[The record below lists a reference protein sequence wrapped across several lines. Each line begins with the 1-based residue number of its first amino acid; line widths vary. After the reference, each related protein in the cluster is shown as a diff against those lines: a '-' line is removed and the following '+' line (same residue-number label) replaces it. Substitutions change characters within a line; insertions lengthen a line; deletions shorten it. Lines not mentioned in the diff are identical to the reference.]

1 MHRLLPL
8 LFILFSG
15 NSFCQSALKQFD
27 GIWYCKAENRYM
39 EIFPDATDS
48 SRVTINE
55 WTGVPQ
61 RKVAMNV
68 DAYTAW
74 LRGQKLIIPA
84 DDKEHRA
91 PYCELSIKDGQL
103 IYTCNG
109 GMNVTDQF
117 LNGDQYSTRLIFN
130 RRINKKKQD

>member
-1 MHRLLPL
+1 MHRLLLL

-15 NSFCQSALKQFD
+15 NSFGQSALKQFD
-27 GIWYCKAENRYM
+27 GIWYCKTEGRYL
-39 EIFPDATDS
+39 EVFIDATDS

-55 WTGVPQ
+55 WKGVPQ

-68 DAYTAW
+68 DAYTAL

-84 DDKEHRA
+84 DAKEHRA
-91 PYCELSIKDGQL
+91 PYCELSIKDDQL
-103 IYTCNG
+103 YYSCNG

-117 LNGDQYSTRLIFN
+117 LTGDQYSTTIIFT
-130 RRINKKKQD
+130 RRINKKKHD